1 MYDYMV
7 LGQFLPAHLP
17 SRQLHPPDNCPPDY
31 SHLGKLPPWAI
42 PPDNSHLGLLYCLPD
57 NYTLTITAYSN
68 GNYK

>member
-7 LGQFLPAHLP
+7 LGLFLPAHLP
-17 SRQLHPPDNCPPDY
+17 SRQLPPPDNCPPDY
-31 SHLGKLPPWAI
+31 
-42 PPDNSHLGLLYCLPD
+42 SHLGLLYCLPD